1 MTMLN
6 IYELND
12 RASKYMKPKLK
23 VLQRVIDELIFMVG
37 DFWITDRTSGQKI
50 IKDILD

>member
-6 IYELND
+6 IYQLND

-23 VLQRVIDELIFMVG
+23 VLQRVTDKLIIMVG
-37 DFWITDRTSGQKI
+37 DFWIIDRTNRQKI

>member
-1 MTMLN
+1 MAIKGALNQQHMTMLN

-23 VLQRVIDELIFMVG
+23 VLQRVRDKLIIIVG
-37 DFWITDRTSGQKI
+37 DF
-50 IKDILD
+50 